1 MELYS
6 NRFTRNILKLSII
19 GLSLIFIMSCG
30 KVEEQV
36 SDSDDTVQW
45 YTKLGFKEDM
55 KKIKSDTTLLTRRMG
70 EGDWADAV
78 ELCETLE
85 KSFASLNLSSDE
97 IPEEYFELQQMFNDS
112 LTKIK
117 KTCQAEDFDTSDD
130 RLRALKQSCSY
141 CHRILRKELDRM
153 NMETDFEVA
162 VDKIYKGKLP
172 ETVK

>member
-1 MELYS
+1 MEIYRG
-6 NRFTRNILKLSII
+6 RFTRNILKFSII
-19 GLSLIFIMSCG
+19 GLIFILSCG

-36 SDSDDTVQW
+36 VGDGDGTVQW

-70 EGDWADAV
+70 EGDWDDAV
-78 ELCETLE
+78 ELCTDLE

-112 LTKIK
+112 LAKIK
-117 KTCQAEDFDTSDD
+117 QTCREKDFDTSDD

-162 VDKIYKGKLP
+162 VDKIYKDKP
-172 ETVK
+172 PVTVK